1 MKFGPSAAFACVGI
15 LFVLAVMN
23 ETETPLHRRHFADI
37 RILLGL
43 LFHLVAF
50 ALMFKL
56 VDGRWNFLT
65 TNKLALLWLLLAALS
80 AVMISSDSNESTA
93 SIYLWVSASIVAMY
107 IIYSYNTVLSSLCR
121 LGIRM
126 SWTTCEKT
134 VAAIISLPGAL
145 LTWLSIRSQQRN
157 CCN

>member
-1 MKFGPSAAFACVGI
+1 MKFGPSAAFACVGV

-23 ETETPLHRRHFADI
+23 ETETPLHRRHFVDI

-50 ALMFKL
+50 ALMFRM
-56 VDGRWNFLT
+56 VDGRWNSLM
-65 TNKLALLWLLLAALS
+65 TNKLALVWILLAALS
-80 AVMISSDSNESTA
+80 ALMMSCDSSESAA
-93 SIYLWVSASIVAMY
+93 SVYLWVSASIVALY

-121 LGIRM
+121 LGIRVT
-126 SWTTCEKT
+126 WTTCEKT
-134 VAAIISLPGAL
+134 AAAVLSLPGAV
-145 LTWLSIRSQQRN
+145 LTWLSIRSQQRT